1 MKKKSNW
8 NQKLISFFFFSIS
21 NFIVLLSME
30 MQGGKLTTN
39 FEDDFFELDEE

>member
-1 MKKKSNW
+1 MSLADEEEIKLKS
-8 NQKLISFFFFSIS
+8 KIDKIS